1 MKSPWK
7 RRSLVT
13 AIALTATLTT
23 ALSVAL
29 GAAHAATDKPMRIIL
44 PVGAS
49 SGVDTI
55 MRAAS
60 PSLSEA
66 LDGQPVLLENL
77 PGAGGTTATL
87 LDQRR
92 HGPAAERHQ
101 SDDARGL
108 GGAFP
113 QRARALRQAGQA
125 GQYRAGLSGV
135 RVKANGTGFGGA
147 HLKTGGLSRCL
158 CHRCA
163 SVNMFHVTA

>member
-44 PVGAS
+44 PAGAG
-49 SGVDTI
+49 SGVDAI

-77 PGAGGTTATL
+77 PGAGGTTGTL
-87 LDQRR
+87 QI
-92 HGPAAERHQ
+92 
-101 SDDARGL
+101 
-108 GGAFP
+108 
-113 QRARALRQAGQA
+113 
-125 GQYRAGLSGV
+125 
-135 RVKANGTGFGGA
+135 VKAAPDGNTIGVVSNNHA
-147 HLKTGGLSRCL
+147 
-158 CHRCA
+158 
-163 SVNMFHVTA
+163 VNPAVFKKMPFIALNDITPI

>member
-29 GAAHAATDKPMRIIL
+29 GAAHAATDKPMRII

-66 LDGQPVLLENL
+66 LGGQPVLLENL
-77 PGAGGTTATL
+77 PGAGGTTGTL
-87 LDQRR
+87 QI
-92 HGPAAERHQ
+92 
-101 SDDARGL
+101 
-108 GGAFP
+108 
-113 QRARALRQAGQA
+113 
-125 GQYRAGLSGV
+125 
-135 RVKANGTGFGGA
+135 VKAAPDGNTIGVVSNNHA
-147 HLKTGGLSRCL
+147 
-158 CHRCA
+158 
-163 SVNMFHVTA
+163 VNPAVFKKMPFDALNDITPI

>member
-1 MKSPWK
+1 MKRPWK

-29 GAAHAATDKPMRIIL
+29 GAAHAATDKPMRINL
-44 PVGAS
+44 PVGAG

-66 LDGQPVLLENL
+66 LGGQPVLLENL
-77 PGAGGTTATL
+77 PGAGGTTGTL

-92 HGPAAERHQ
+92 PAAERHQ

-108 GGAFP
+108 GSAFP

-147 HLKTGGLSRCL
+147 HLKTGGRSRCL

-163 SVNMFHVTA
+163 SVYMFHVTA